1 MIIAIAKDDLFEF
14 LKKNETFNGYPRV
27 LMAKDRAALDEYV
40 YEWRHTNLAVDLDDY
55 VIFEIKE
62 LPL

>member
-14 LKKNETFNGYPRV
+14 LKKNETFNGCARV
-27 LMAKDRAALDEYV
+27 LMAKDRAALDEYL
-40 YEWRHTNLAVDLDDY
+40 YEWRYTGLAVDLNDY
-55 VIFEIKE
+55 VILEIKE